1 MLPDLVSRVPLSSG
15 RLCDGR
21 KHHGLFGHV
30 VVAQGGRRRLPLRRQ
45 GRLRRQGLRRQR
57 RRQERSDEVSDV
69 LRPARPRHQG
79 DGAALPAVVAV
90 RQVR

>member
-30 VVAQGGRRRLPLRRQ
+30 VVAQGRRRRLPLRRQ

-57 RRQERSDEVSDV
+57 RRQERIEMSHVI
-69 LRPARPRHQG
+69 RPSRPHHQG
-79 DGAALPAVVAV
+79 NILSFLIKTLIL
-90 RQVR
+90 